1 MNSVAALLIFL
12 LLRLPVPTST
22 HHIVFEEIGE
32 MAGALSYIHAVI
44 PVNISG
50 LDRAANTFRS
60 QIADLR
66 RNYQVAQTKI
76 DKTIPDSAQGQQLAR
91 DLKYQRQIQEG
102 ILQASE
108 AEADNL
114 LALLDNLKGTL
125 PRVNEAPTLAMDDP
139 HNFRIKRFIGGL
151 LRGIFGTFMGLYN
164 RRKMNNL
171 RDQVETVAARQNRLL
186 QVTEVS
192 LQRLDNLES
201 RMTATMRLLNEN
213 ISITLAHRLL
223 RSIYDQLHLQYQQII
238 RAVQAAHQ
246 RRLSVDLLN
255 ATRLQDLFQAAQIKA
270 QINKC
275 QLLLS
280 HPSDLFQIEAS
291 YFYNGQDILLLL
303 HIPMAPADSI
313 LRLFQFHPFPLPF
326 TKTHF
331 LLPKPSKPIFALSSG
346 MERLSAELS
355 MVNLMDCHK
364 INSMHLCEEHGV
376 LNKNLNSTCL
386 GSLYQQDFAGAMAL
400 CDMEITTQK
409 ETVLPLRDNW
419 YLVHSPRQFTGHITC
434 RNFSNS
440 EVFLKPGP
448 NRFYI
453 SPSCRLQLADHLI
466 ISDVSLKLDNVIK
479 HYEWE
484 LDKIAFTDEEEA
496 RSTEWLTILNDEK
509 AGRTTL
515 NAIRQALAAERRS
528 PIWAWIFTFLALML
542 LLSLMVAS
550 GYLLATR
557 YFWTLKARILKYMV
571 QLLPEPVVRLLTP
584 TTSPSAAAEA
594 NDA

>member
-1 MNSVAALLIFL
+1 M
-12 LLRLPVPTST
+12 
-22 HHIVFEEIGE
+22 
-32 MAGALSYIHAVI
+32 
-44 PVNISG
+44 
-50 LDRAANTFRS
+50 
-60 QIADLR
+60 LR
-66 RNYQVAQTKI
+66 RNYQLAQTKI
-76 DKTIPDSAQGQQLAR
+76 DKTISDSPDSDHKHQLVR
-91 DLKYQRQIQEG
+91 DLKYQRQIQEET
-102 ILQASE
+102 LQTSE
-108 AEADNL
+108 AEAYNL

-125 PRVNEAPTLAMDDP
+125 PRVNEAPTLAMGDP

-151 LRGIFGTFMGLYN
+151 LQGIFGTFMGLYN

-171 RDQVETVAARQNRLL
+171 RDQVETVASRQNRLL
-186 QVTEVS
+186 QITEVS
-192 LQRLDNLES
+192 LHRLDNLES
-201 RMTATMRLLNEN
+201 MMTATMTLLAEN
-213 ISITLAHRLL
+213 MSTTLAHRQL

-255 ATRLQDLFQAAQIKA
+255 ATRLQDLFHAAQIKA

-291 YFYNGQDILLLL
+291 YFYNGQDILLPL

-496 RSTEWLTILNDEK
+496 RSTEWLTILNDEN

-528 PIWAWIFTFLALML
+528 PIWAWIFTFLALVL

-584 TTSPSAAAEA
+584 ITPPSAAAEA

>member
-1 MNSVAALLIFL
+1 M
-12 LLRLPVPTST
+12 
-22 HHIVFEEIGE
+22 
-32 MAGALSYIHAVI
+32 
-44 PVNISG
+44 
-50 LDRAANTFRS
+50 
-60 QIADLR
+60 
-66 RNYQVAQTKI
+66 
-76 DKTIPDSAQGQQLAR
+76 
-91 DLKYQRQIQEG
+91 
-102 ILQASE
+102 
-108 AEADNL
+108 
-114 LALLDNLKGTL
+114 
-125 PRVNEAPTLAMDDP
+125 
-139 HNFRIKRFIGGL
+139 
-151 LRGIFGTFMGLYN
+151 
-164 RRKMNNL
+164 
-171 RDQVETVAARQNRLL
+171 
-186 QVTEVS
+186 
-192 LQRLDNLES
+192 
-201 RMTATMRLLNEN
+201 MTATMTLLTKD
-213 ISITLAHRLL
+213 IDITAAHRQL
-223 RSIYDQLHLQYQQII
+223 RAIRDQLHVQYQQII

-246 RRLSVDLLN
+246 RHLSVDLLN
-255 ATRLQDLFQAAQIKA
+255 ATRLQDLFHAAQLKA

-280 HPSDLFQIEAS
+280 HPSDLFQIETS

-313 LRLFQFHPFPLPF
+313 LRLFQLHPFPLPF

-376 LNKNLNSTCL
+376 LRKDLNSTCL

-400 CDMEITTQK
+400 CEMEITTQK

-419 YLVHSPRQFTGHITC
+419 YLVHSPRTFTGHITC
-434 RNFSNS
+434 RNLSNS

-484 LDKIAFTDEEEA
+484 LDKITFTDEEEA

-528 PIWAWIFTFLALML
+528 PVWIWIFTFLGL
-542 LLSLMVAS
+542 LLFLLLIVIL
-550 GYLLATR
+550 GYFVITR
-557 YFWTLKARILKYMV
+557 YFWTLKTRILKYLV

-584 TTSPSAAAEA
+584 ATPPTVDATAAD
-594 NDA
+594 DA